1 MFEEQPEVQRGWSA
15 GGRRRGEDGRWR
27 EKLMAQTRWGQQGM
41 RNNGFWTSLK
51 VDSTGF
57 AVAMREGLKEGGVKW
72 DFKVSRRPN
81 GQAAGGEGTLG

>member
-1 MFEEQPEVQRGWSA
+1 
-15 GGRRRGEDGRWR
+15 
-27 EKLMAQTRWGQQGM
+27 MAQTRWGEQGM

-51 VDSTGF
+51 VDSTRF
-57 AVAMREGLKEGGVKW
+57 AMREDLKERGMKC